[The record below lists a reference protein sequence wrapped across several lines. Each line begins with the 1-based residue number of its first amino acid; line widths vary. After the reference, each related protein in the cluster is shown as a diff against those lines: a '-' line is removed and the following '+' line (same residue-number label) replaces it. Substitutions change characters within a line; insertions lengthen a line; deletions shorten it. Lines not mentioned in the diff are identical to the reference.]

1 MSLQLSAR
9 ESHPTRDSPAQWA
22 DAGPQD
28 CRRLRC
34 QPADP
39 YGGANQEIPIK
50 PQPESSALPFSHRA
64 RTDELVHRSMRSLGF
79 LLFGGLA
86 AGCGWP
92 VRTLTSCL
100 VRMLAVQATKCGVCC
115 PPFVNLSLPD
125 GSVERA
131 KCRSRCCFQR
141 AGSVSSWVPPV
152 GRESWGL

>member
-1 MSLQLSAR
+1 MS
-9 ESHPTRDSPAQWA
+9 HTRQEIVRRNGLTLAHRSV
-22 DAGPQD
+22 DAFAAN
-28 CRRLRC
+28 
-34 QPADP
+34 PADP

-50 PQPESSALPFSHRA
+50 PQLESSALPFSHRA

-115 PPFVNLSLPD
+115 PPFVKPL
-125 GSVERA
+125 VA
-131 KCRSRCCFQR
+131 
-141 AGSVSSWVPPV
+141 
-152 GRESWGL
+152 

>member
-1 MSLQLSAR
+1 MTAPDLRDAEVNKGVSLQLSAR

-50 PQPESSALPFSHRA
+50 PQLESSALPFSHRA

-115 PPFVNLSLPD
+115 PPFVKPL
-125 GSVERA
+125 VA
-131 KCRSRCCFQR
+131 
-141 AGSVSSWVPPV
+141 
-152 GRESWGL
+152 